1 MVLEEGDPDV
11 LYPLHLLPQRELRD
25 HLSQCLLP
33 ALEDPLH
40 WSCFLS
46 FYNVIFQRLKFWVVK
61 HSHGPYMEP
70 STPFPPPFFP
80 HPTKVILDQKPAIH
94 TGVLPLSTASQRW
107 SPSPRRKPDSVP
119 TYERRQGS
127 LEPSNSQP
135 AHCRLAGAPLGV

>member
-1 MVLEEGDPDV
+1 MVLQCS
-11 LYPLHLLPQRELRD
+11 LPLAPSATERASGSPVTVSTPCLRGSPALVLLPVILQC
-25 HLSQCLLP
+25 HLPKAEIL
-33 ALEDPLH
+33 
-40 WSCFLS
+40 
-46 FYNVIFQRLKFWVVK
+46 VVK

-80 HPTKVILDQKPAIH
+80 HPTKVILDQKPATH
-94 TGVLPLSTASQRW
+94 TGVLPLSTASHRW

-119 TYERRQGS
+119 TYKRRQGS